1 MIESRFNELKKIY
14 ETLNPYY
21 DARQEDYW
29 KQLTSLFTENE
40 EETIR
45 FLDNCSE
52 EDVEIASEVF
62 DNVAKVLQSLKFIDC
77 LHRLEKKFPDSTI
90 AYSVAYA
97 EFFTDAY
104 EHVNPLIVM
113 KNPPSDPPS
122 KSKKKKS
129 SSKKNKK

>member
-1 MIESRFNELKKIY
+1 MIEERFNELKKIY
-14 ETLNPYY
+14 LKFNHELDPGRDEY
-21 DARQEDYW
+21 E
-29 KQLTSLFTENE
+29 KQLTALFAENE

-122 KSKKKKS
+122 KSKKKKP

>member
-52 EDVEIASEVF
+52 EDAEIASEVF
-62 DNVAKVLQSLKFIDC
+62 DDVAKVLQSLKFIDC
-77 LHRLEKKFPDSTI
+77 LHRLEQKFPDSTI
-90 AYSVAYA
+90 GYSVRYA
-97 EFFTDAY
+97 ESYTDAF
-104 EHVNPLIVM
+104 EPENE
-113 KNPPSDPPS
+113 
-122 KSKKKKS
+122 
-129 SSKKNKK
+129 

>member
-14 ETLNPYY
+14 VTLNPYY

-29 KQLTSLFTENE
+29 KQLTALFTENE
-40 EETIR
+40 DETIR

-52 EDVEIASEVF
+52 EDAEIASEVF
-62 DNVAKVLQSLKFIDC
+62 DNVAKVLQSLKYIDC

-97 EFFTDAY
+97 EFATDAY
-104 EHVNPLIVM
+104 EHVNPLIIS
-113 KNPPSDPPS
+113 KTPPSDPS
-122 KSKKKKS
+122 GKKKKS
-129 SSKKNKK
+129 TGKKKK

>member
-1 MIESRFNELKKIY
+1 MFESRFNELKKLYYSLDQEYDIRRDEY
-14 ETLNPYY
+14 E
-21 DARQEDYW
+21 
-29 KQLTSLFTENE
+29 KQLTALLSENE

-62 DNVAKVLQSLKFIDC
+62 DNVAKVLQSLKYIDC

>member
-14 ETLNPYY
+14 VTLDPYY

-29 KQLTSLFTENE
+29 KQLTALFTENE

-52 EDVEIASEVF
+52 EDAEIASEVF
-62 DNVAKVLQSLKFIDC
+62 DNVAKVLQSLKYIDC

-97 EFFTDAY
+97 EFYTDAY

-113 KNPPSDPPS
+113 KNPPSDPS
-122 KSKKKKS
+122 GKKKK
-129 SSKKNKK
+129 